1 VSNHG
6 ERCRNGKRDRR
17 QSDRAVAAPEP
28 SGISSPGL
36 PGYRVRIVY
45 TEPEFQE
52 RNPQCPREF
61 SLSQDYPGA
70 GSPQEA
76 LRKAVDFFDFCAENS
91 SVGWRRVL
99 HSVTVERC

>member
-1 VSNHG
+1 MSQHG
-6 ERCRNGKRDRR
+6 ERRRSWKLGHR

-28 SGISSPGL
+28 APVSRPGL

-61 SLSQDYPGA
+61 SFSRDYPGA
-70 GSPQEA
+70 RSPQEA
-76 LRKAVDFFDFCAENS
+76 LRKAVDFFDFCAEHS
-91 SVGWRRVL
+91 SVGWRRII
-99 HSVTVERC
+99 HSVNVEPC